1 MLFHDNNS
9 KITNKDKELSTSD
22 LIGLGLVSSTSFKKS
37 SQSIGLNLIRQII
50 FNQTTTTQPKNKW
63 IKSDCPFPV
72 CLLQSDWL
80 PIRKIFCLF
89 SCLLQSD
96 CYRISLRSWTFHFY
110 FVRLIHIKQ
119 GQFFHTDISAIS

>member
-1 MLFHDNNS
+1 MLFHNNNS
-9 KITNKDKELSTSD
+9 KIANKDKKLSTSD
-22 LIGLGLVSSTSFKKS
+22 LIGLGLVSSTPFKKS

-50 FNQTTTTQPKNKW
+50 FNQTTTNQIESKP
-63 IKSDCPFPV
+63 IESDYLF
-72 CLLQSDWL
+72 LLVFSNLIGCQS
-80 PIRKIFCLF
+80 IFCLF

-119 GQFFHTDISAIS
+119 GQFFYTDNSAIS